1 MRLNEDV
8 FWSRLTRRAL
18 VVGLM
23 FSLTACPGD
32 DDDDD
37 SSNYEPPITNV
48 APTAVALG
56 PAGLVPVGETATLDG
71 SASFD
76 ADGDDLAFLWEWVSR
91 PSGSSATLNGA
102 NTNTAN
108 FTVDVGGTYT
118 ARLTV
123 SDATVSGTDQAETT
137 ALGIGAISPS
147 FGAEGTAVT
156 ISGANFWS
164 PQIVTFNGVEATVQS
179 ATDDEIIALAPVGGT
194 TGAVNVSAAG
204 VSVAGPVFTYGSPPV
219 CTAAGEEPVADAY
232 IRGGSRGDTKFGLIK
247 RLLLK
252 GTHSLEF
259 ARKIYVVFDVSTLPA
274 SFSSVTLRLTL
285 DLHNS
290 SVPRDVSIYGITDNA
305 DWDPGVLA
313 EGDITWNTAPRNR
326 LVDGIA
332 FEGQGTTPAD
342 GVRLLTTQTLDNIDA
357 AGTTY
362 DFDIT
367 QFVQWALGN
376 DAAFSTAAAGGDTD
390 GLVTLLIA
398 HTAALADDGSIFHS
412 READDA
418 CVRPQLVVQ

>member
-1 MRLNEDV
+1 MV
-8 FWSRLTRRAL
+8 I
-18 VVGLM
+18 GLM

-32 DDDDD
+32 EDDDD
-37 SSNYEPPITNV
+37 SMTYQPAVTNL
-48 APTAVALG
+48 APTAIALG
-56 PAGLVPVGETATLDG
+56 PAGLIPVGETAALDG

-76 ADGDDLAFLWEWVSR
+76 VDGDDITFLWEWVSR
-91 PSGSSATLNGA
+91 PSGSNATLNAA
-102 NTNTAN
+102 NTNAAN

-123 SDATVSGTDQAETT
+123 SDGTASGTDQAQTT
-137 ALGIGAISPS
+137 ALGIGAITPS
-147 FGAEGTAVT
+147 VGAEGTAVT

-164 PQIVTFNGVEATVQS
+164 PQVVTFNGVEATVQS
-179 ATDDEIIALAPVGGT
+179 ATNDEIVALAPVGGS

-204 VSVAGPVFTYGSPPV
+204 VSVTGPVYTYGSPPPV

-232 IRGGSRGDTKFGLIK
+232 IRGAQHADTKFGLNK
-247 RLLLK
+247 LLLLK
-252 GTHSLEF
+252 GTHSLEW
-259 ARKIYVVFDVSTLPA
+259 ARKIYLVFDISSLPA

-285 DLHNS
+285 ERHVSL
-290 SVPRDVSIYGITDNA
+290 VPRDVSIYGITDNA

-313 EGDITWNTAPRNR
+313 EGDIAWNTAPRNR
-326 LVDGIA
+326 LIDGIR
-332 FEGQGTTPAD
+332 FEGQGATPAD
-342 GVRLLTTQTLDNIDA
+342 GVRLLTTQTLDNADP

-398 HTAALADDGSIFHS
+398 HSDVAAPEGSVFHA
-412 READDA
+412 REASDA